1 MRKLEASGLGSFCN
15 FMAQLVTMRR
25 CSSPLQAARVL
36 ERAVTAFAQSANG
49 GLILTARMLTF
60 IVI

>member
-1 MRKLEASGLGSFCN
+1 MGSFCN